1 MAENITVEVI
11 EDEVQDTVED
21 TQKESELVLTEVYV
35 EYPDRTDLVLKEIGI
50 GWDIYNKIEKKQ

>member
-21 TQKESELVLTEVYV
+21 TQKESELELTEVYV
-35 EYPDRTDLVLKEIGI
+35 EYPDSTNLVLKKIGI
-50 GWDIYNKIEKKQ
+50 GWDIRK

>member
-35 EYPDRTDLVLKEIGI
+35 EYPDKTNLVLKKIGI
-50 GWDIYNKIEKKQ
+50 GWDIYGSTESEQ